1 MAYIEKV
8 YGFGFTIQEEY
19 KIINLDVLT
28 YAANLDYLK
37 DISDDKNYLFI
48 KGDITNRSL
57 VKRIFSEYDISYV
70 INFAAE
76 SHVDR
81 SINNPDVFVQ
91 TNILGPQVLLEAAK
105 TYWCNRSEKVCVKD
119 TKFLQVSTDEV
130 YGPLS
135 ATGKFTEETPLMPN
149 SPYSASKAS
158 VDMLVRAYHKTFGLP
173 VNITRCSNNYGP
185 HQHEEKLI
193 PLMIKK
199 CLLEQ
204 PLPVYGD
211 GMQVRDWLHVADH
224 CKAIDLVLH
233 NGVNGEVNNVGG
245 SNEKTNLELV
255 KTIIDE
261 LDKSHSLIKHVTDR
275 AGHDRRYAID
285 HSKISNELGWYPEL
299 DFQQGINDTI
309 VWFKKT
315 MIRE

>member
-261 LDKSHSLIKHVTDR
+261 LDKSHSLIEHVTDLSLI
-275 AGHDRRYAID
+275 HI
-285 HSKISNELGWYPEL
+285 
-299 DFQQGINDTI
+299 
-309 VWFKKT
+309 
-315 MIRE
+315 